1 MDLPEKPVGNLRTGF
16 TTGTSAT
23 AASVAAVLSIINQKK
38 IKSVDVLL
46 PKKSRIRTVIVD
58 GTVGTPPPELEI
70 VEKLKINI
78 NSCFYAKNQAQ
89 CSVIKD
95 AGDDPDV
102 THGAEIVV
110 AVELT
115 SKLNSIEIDGGE
127 GVGRVTKPGIG
138 LDIGQAAINPTP
150 RKMIIENL
158 TEVGKE
164 ILEHGGI
171 KVTISVPKGKELGP
185 KTDNPRIG
193 IVGGISILGT
203 SGIVMPY
210 STASWAASVRQQL
223 DVVLS
228 MGDDTVVL
236 TTGGRSEDFAR
247 DIFDLPDH
255 SFIQFGDFSGH
266 VISQCAK
273 KGISKAYV
281 GGFIGK
287 FAKMATGVKQ
297 THVKGSKVDM
307 NFLSELAKKC
317 KANEDVVQQIKY
329 ANTAREVQEIIFF
342 HEIEGFFDLI
352 CSEVHK
358 QMRSHSENKIPIEII
373 LFNFDG
379 NVLARYPKQ

>member
-46 PKKSRIRTVIVD
+46 PKKSRIRTEIVD
-58 GTVGTPPPELEI
+58 GTVGTPPPEPEI

-110 AVELT
+110 DLELT
-115 SKLNSIEIDGGE
+115 SKPNSIEIDGGE

-138 LDIGQAAINPTP
+138 LEIGQAAINPTP
-150 RKMIIENL
+150 RKMIMENL

-164 ILEHGGI
+164 ILEKNGI
-171 KVTISVPKGKELGP
+171 RVIISVPKGKELGP

-193 IVGGISILGT
+193 IVNGISILGT
-203 SGIVMPY
+203 SGIVIPY
-210 STASWAASVRQQL
+210 STASFAASIRQQL

-247 DIFDLPDH
+247 KVFDLPDH
-255 SFIQFGDFSGH
+255 SFVQFGDFSGYT
-266 VISQCAK
+266 ISQCAK
-273 KGISKAYV
+273 KGIGKAYV

-297 THVKGSKVDM
+297 THVKGSKVNMD
-307 NFLSELAKKC
+307 FLSELAKKC
-317 KANEDVVQQIKY
+317 KAEENVIQKIKN
-329 ANTAREVQEIIFF
+329 ANTARNVQEIIL
-342 HEIEGFFDLI
+342 ENNIEGFFDLI
-352 CSEVHK
+352 CLEVYK
-358 QMRSHSENKIPIEII
+358 QMRGHSENKIPVEII